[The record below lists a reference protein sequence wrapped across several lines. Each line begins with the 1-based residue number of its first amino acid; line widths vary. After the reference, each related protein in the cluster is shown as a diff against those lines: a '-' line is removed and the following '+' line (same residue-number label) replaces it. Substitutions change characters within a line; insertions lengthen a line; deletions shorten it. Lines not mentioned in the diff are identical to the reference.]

1 MLLIFKLSSMVK
13 ILFGLSVA
21 IATPFDKK
29 NKIELSE
36 FRNHISYLLKYN
48 IKSFTFF
55 GTTGEGPSI
64 SLKEKIKSL
73 EYLLSHELKTK
84 QTYVS
89 IIQSSYKTAK
99 LEIESYNKLGIKNFL
114 VSPPFFFK
122 ELHKD
127 ALESWFTNLF
137 NSISNQNSILLYN
150 IPQIT
155 KIRIDAE
162 LIRRLQNQFSDNF
175 VKGVK
180 DSSGDIEQTNKFL
193 KHNSIVTTVGDE
205 RLIAKVLKL
214 GGDGSICGLSNIY
227 PKEILDTIKN
237 KQENPSINKIVNKIL
252 NFPVVPAIKTLLYLK
267 TKNKI
272 WLNVRPPL
280 IKSSNQIIDEL
291 KKII

>member
-1 MLLIFKLSSMVK
+1 MVK

-99 LEIESYNKLGIKNFL
+99 LEIENYNKLGIKNFL

-162 LIRRLQNQFSDNF
+162 LIRRLQDQFSDNF

-193 KHNSIVTTVGDE
+193 KHNSILTTVGDE

-227 PKEILDTIKN
+227 PKEILDVIEN
-237 KQENPSINKIVNKIL
+237 KKENPSINKIVNKIL

-267 TKNKI
+267 TNNKI

>member
-1 MLLIFKLSSMVK
+1 MVK

-162 LIRRLQNQFSDNF
+162 LIRRLQDQFSENF

-180 DSSGDIEQTNKFL
+180 DSSGDIEQTYKFL
-193 KHNSIVTTVGDE
+193 EHNSIVTTVGDE

-227 PKEILDTIKN
+227 PKEILDIIEN

>member
-1 MLLIFKLSSMVK
+1 MVK

-99 LEIESYNKLGIKNFL
+99 LEIENYNKLGIKNFL

-162 LIRRLQNQFSDNF
+162 LIRRLQDQFSDNF

-180 DSSGDIEQTNKFL
+180 DSSGDIEQTYKFL
-193 KHNSIVTTVGDE
+193 EHNSIVTTVGDE

-227 PKEILDTIKN
+227 PKEILDIIEN

-280 IKSSNQIIDEL
+280 IKSSNQIIDDL

>member
-1 MLLIFKLSSMVK
+1 MVK

-99 LEIESYNKLGIKNFL
+99 LEIENYNKLGIKNFL

-162 LIRRLQNQFSDNF
+162 LIRRLQDQFSDNF

-193 KHNSIVTTVGDE
+193 KHNSILTTVGDE

-227 PKEILDTIKN
+227 PKEILDIIEN

>member
-1 MLLIFKLSSMVK
+1 MVK

-99 LEIESYNKLGIKNFL
+99 LEIENYNKLGIKNFL

-193 KHNSIVTTVGDE
+193 KHNSILTTVGDE

-227 PKEILDTIKN
+227 PKEILYIIEN

-267 TKNKI
+267 TNNKI

>member
-1 MLLIFKLSSMVK
+1 MVK

-29 NKIELSE
+29 NKIELNE
-36 FRNHISYLLKYN
+36 FRNHISYLISYN

-99 LEIESYNKLGIKNFL
+99 LEIENYNKLGIKNFL

-122 ELHKD
+122 ELHED
-127 ALESWFTNLF
+127 ALESWFINLF

-227 PKEILDTIKN
+227 PKEILDVIEN

-280 IKSSNQIIDEL
+280 IKSSNEIIDEL

>member
-1 MLLIFKLSSMVK
+1 MVK

-29 NKIELSE
+29 NKIELNE
-36 FRNHISYLLKYN
+36 LRNHISYLIRYN

-99 LEIESYNKLGIKNFL
+99 LEIENYNKLGIKNFL

-162 LIRRLQNQFSDNF
+162 LIRRLQDQFSDNF

-227 PKEILDTIKN
+227 PKEILDVIEN

-267 TKNKI
+267 TNNKI

>member
-1 MLLIFKLSSMVK
+1 MVK

-99 LEIESYNKLGIKNFL
+99 LEIENYNKLGIKNFL

-162 LIRRLQNQFSDNF
+162 LIRRLQDQFSDNF

-180 DSSGDIEQTNKFL
+180 DSSGDIEQTYKFL
-193 KHNSIVTTVGDE
+193 EHNSIVTTVGDE

-227 PKEILDTIKN
+227 PKEILDVIEN

-280 IKSSNQIIDEL
+280 IKSSNQIIDDL
-291 KKII
+291 KKNNLIYI

>member
-1 MLLIFKLSSMVK
+1 MVK

-36 FRNHISYLLKYN
+36 FRNHISYLLKHN

-99 LEIESYNKLGIKNFL
+99 LEIENYNKLGIKNFL

-227 PKEILDTIKN
+227 PKEILDVIEN

-267 TKNKI
+267 TNNKI

>member
-1 MLLIFKLSSMVK
+1 MVK

-21 IATPFDKK
+21 ITTPFDKK
-29 NKIELSE
+29 KEIELNE
-36 FRNHISYLLKYN
+36 FRNHISYLISYK

-99 LEIESYNKLGIKNFL
+99 LEIENYNKLGIKNFL

-162 LIRRLQNQFSDNF
+162 LIRRLQDQFSDNF

-227 PKEILDTIKN
+227 PKEILDVIEN

-280 IKSSNQIIDEL
+280 IKSSNEIIDEL

>member
-1 MLLIFKLSSMVK
+1 MVK

-64 SLKEKIKSL
+64 SFKEKIKSL

-99 LEIESYNKLGIKNFL
+99 LEIENYNKLGIKNFL

-162 LIRRLQNQFSDNF
+162 LIRRLQDQFSDNF

-193 KHNSIVTTVGDE
+193 EHNSIVTTVGDE

-227 PKEILDTIKN
+227 PKEILDVIEN
-237 KQENPSINKIVNKIL
+237 KKENPSINKIVNKIL

>member
-1 MLLIFKLSSMVK
+1 MIFKLSSMVK

-99 LEIESYNKLGIKNFL
+99 LEIENYNKLGIKNFL

-162 LIRRLQNQFSDNF
+162 LIRRLQDQFSDNF

-227 PKEILDTIKN
+227 PKEILDIIEN

>member
-1 MLLIFKLSSMVK
+1 MVK

-29 NKIELSE
+29 NEIELNE
-36 FRNHISYLLKYN
+36 FRNHISYLISYN

-99 LEIESYNKLGIKNFL
+99 LEIENYNKLGIKNFL

-127 ALESWFTNLF
+127 ALESWFINLF

-155 KIRIDAE
+155 KIRIDSE
-162 LIRRLQNQFSDNF
+162 LIRRLQDQFSENF

-180 DSSGDIEQTNKFL
+180 DSSGDIEQTNKYL

-227 PKEILDTIKN
+227 PKEILDIIKN

-267 TKNKI
+267 TNNKI

>member
-1 MLLIFKLSSMVK
+1 MVK

-99 LEIESYNKLGIKNFL
+99 LEIENYNKLGIKNFL

-162 LIRRLQNQFSDNF
+162 LIRRLQDQFSDNF

-193 KHNSIVTTVGDE
+193 KHNSILTTVGDE

-227 PKEILDTIKN
+227 PKEILDVIEN
-237 KQENPSINKIVNKIL
+237 KKENPSINKIVNKIL

>member
-1 MLLIFKLSSMVK
+1 MVK

-29 NKIELSE
+29 NKIELNE
-36 FRNHISYLLKYN
+36 LRNHISYLISYN

-99 LEIESYNKLGIKNFL
+99 LEIENYNKLGIKNFL

-162 LIRRLQNQFSDNF
+162 LIRRLQDQFSDNF

-227 PKEILDTIKN
+227 PKEILDIIEN

-267 TKNKI
+267 TNNKI

>member
-1 MLLIFKLSSMVK
+1 MVK

-21 IATPFDKK
+21 VATPFDKK
-29 NKIELSE
+29 NKIELNE
-36 FRNHISYLLKYN
+36 LRNHISYLISYN

-99 LEIESYNKLGIKNFL
+99 LEIENYNKLGIKNFL

-122 ELHKD
+122 ELHED
-127 ALESWFTNLF
+127 ALESWFINLF

-155 KIRIDAE
+155 KIRIDAK
-162 LIRRLQNQFSDNF
+162 LIRRLQDKFSENF
-175 VKGVK
+175 VIGVK

-227 PKEILDTIKN
+227 PKEILDIIKN
-237 KQENPSINKIVNKIL
+237 KQENPSIDKIVLFIL
-252 NFPVVPAIKTLLYLK
+252 VVMSESISGFIFFIDFNSESITL
-267 TKNKI
+267 
-272 WLNVRPPL
+272 
-280 IKSSNQIIDEL
+280 SSLWFNSL
-291 KKII
+291 

>member
-1 MLLIFKLSSMVK
+1 MVK

-99 LEIESYNKLGIKNFL
+99 LEIENYNKLGIKNFL

-162 LIRRLQNQFSDNF
+162 LIRRLQDQFSDNF

-227 PKEILDTIKN
+227 PKEILDIIEN

-267 TKNKI
+267 TNNKI

>member
-1 MLLIFKLSSMVK
+1 MVK

-99 LEIESYNKLGIKNFL
+99 LEIENYNKLGIKNFL

-162 LIRRLQNQFSDNF
+162 LIRRLLYQFTDNF

-227 PKEILDTIKN
+227 PKEILDVIEN

-267 TKNKI
+267 TNNKI

-280 IKSSNQIIDEL
+280 IKSSNEIIDEL

>member
-1 MLLIFKLSSMVK
+1 MVK

-99 LEIESYNKLGIKNFL
+99 LEIENYNKLGIKNFL

-162 LIRRLQNQFSDNF
+162 LIRRLQDQFSDNF

-227 PKEILDTIKN
+227 PKEILDVIEN

-267 TKNKI
+267 TNNKI

-280 IKSSNQIIDEL
+280 IKSSIQIIDEL

>member
-1 MLLIFKLSSMVK
+1 MIFKLSSMVK

-21 IATPFDKK
+21 VATPFDKK

-99 LEIESYNKLGIKNFL
+99 LEIENYNKLGIKNFL

-155 KIRIDAE
+155 KIRIDAK
-162 LIRRLQNQFSDNF
+162 LIRRLQDKFSENF
-175 VKGVK
+175 VIGVK

-193 KHNSIVTTVGDE
+193 KHNSILTTVGDE

-227 PKEILDTIKN
+227 PKEILDVIEN

-267 TKNKI
+267 TNNKI

-280 IKSSNQIIDEL
+280 IKSSNEIIDEL
-291 KKII
+291 KRII

>member
-1 MLLIFKLSSMVK
+1 MVK

-29 NKIELSE
+29 NKIELNE

-99 LEIESYNKLGIKNFL
+99 LEIENYNKLGIKNFL

-162 LIRRLQNQFSDNF
+162 LIRRLQDQFSDNF

-193 KHNSIVTTVGDE
+193 KHNSILTTVGDE

-227 PKEILDTIKN
+227 PKEILDVIEN

-267 TKNKI
+267 TNNKI

>member
-1 MLLIFKLSSMVK
+1 MVK

-162 LIRRLQNQFSDNF
+162 LIRKLQDQFSDNF

-193 KHNSIVTTVGDE
+193 KHNSILTTVGDE

-227 PKEILDTIKN
+227 PKEILDVIEN
-237 KQENPSINKIVNKIL
+237 KKENPSINKIVNKIL

>member
-1 MLLIFKLSSMVK
+1 MVK

-99 LEIESYNKLGIKNFL
+99 LEIENYNKLGIKNFL

-162 LIRRLQNQFSDNF
+162 LIRRLQDQFSDNF

-227 PKEILDTIKN
+227 PKEILDVIEN

-280 IKSSNQIIDEL
+280 IKSSNEIIDEL

>member
-1 MLLIFKLSSMVK
+1 MVK

-99 LEIESYNKLGIKNFL
+99 LEIENYNKLGIKNFL

-162 LIRRLQNQFSDNF
+162 LIRRLQDQFSDNF

-180 DSSGDIEQTNKFL
+180 DSSGDIEQTNKYL
-193 KHNSIVTTVGDE
+193 KHKSILTTVGDE

-227 PKEILDTIKN
+227 PKEILDIIEN

-280 IKSSNQIIDEL
+280 IKSSNEIIDEL

>member
-1 MLLIFKLSSMVK
+1 MIFKLSSMVK

-99 LEIESYNKLGIKNFL
+99 FEIENYNKLGIKNFL

-162 LIRRLQNQFSDNF
+162 LIRKLQDQFSDNF

-193 KHNSIVTTVGDE
+193 KHNSILTTVGDE

-227 PKEILDTIKN
+227 PKEILDVIEN

>member
-1 MLLIFKLSSMVK
+1 MVK

-99 LEIESYNKLGIKNFL
+99 FEIENYNKLGIKNFL

-162 LIRRLQNQFSDNF
+162 LIRRLQDQFSDNF

-193 KHNSIVTTVGDE
+193 KHNSILTTVGDE

-227 PKEILDTIKN
+227 PKEILDVIEN
-237 KQENPSINKIVNKIL
+237 KKENPSINKIVNKIL

-280 IKSSNQIIDEL
+280 IKSSNEIIDEL

>member
-1 MLLIFKLSSMVK
+1 MVK

-99 LEIESYNKLGIKNFL
+99 LEIENYNKLGIKNFL

-162 LIRRLQNQFSDNF
+162 LIRRLQDQFSENF

-180 DSSGDIEQTNKFL
+180 DSSGDIEQTNKYL

-227 PKEILDTIKN
+227 PKEILDVIEN

-267 TKNKI
+267 TNNKI

>member
-1 MLLIFKLSSMVK
+1 MVK

-36 FRNHISYLLKYN
+36 FRNHIFYLLKYN

-99 LEIESYNKLGIKNFL
+99 LEIENYNKLGIKNFL

-162 LIRRLQNQFSDNF
+162 LIRRLQDQFSDNF

-180 DSSGDIEQTNKFL
+180 DSSGDIEQTYKFL
-193 KHNSIVTTVGDE
+193 EHNSIVTTVGDE

-227 PKEILDTIKN
+227 PKEILDIIEN

>member
-1 MLLIFKLSSMVK
+1 MVK

-29 NKIELSE
+29 NKIELNE
-36 FRNHISYLLKYN
+36 LRNHISYLFRYN

-64 SLKEKIKSL
+64 SFKEKIKSL

-162 LIRRLQNQFSDNF
+162 LIRRLQDQFSDNF

-180 DSSGDIEQTNKFL
+180 DSSGDIEQTYKFL
-193 KHNSIVTTVGDE
+193 EHNSIVTTVGDE

-227 PKEILDTIKN
+227 PKEILDIIEN
-237 KQENPSINKIVNKIL
+237 KQENPSIIKIVNKIL

-267 TKNKI
+267 TNNKI

>member
-1 MLLIFKLSSMVK
+1 MVK

-99 LEIESYNKLGIKNFL
+99 LEIENYNKLGIKNFL

-162 LIRRLQNQFSDNF
+162 LIRRLQDQFSDNF

-227 PKEILDTIKN
+227 PKEILDVIEN

-267 TKNKI
+267 TNNKI

-280 IKSSNQIIDEL
+280 IKSSNEIIDEL

>member
-1 MLLIFKLSSMVK
+1 MVK

-99 LEIESYNKLGIKNFL
+99 LEIENYNKLGIKNFL

-162 LIRRLQNQFSDNF
+162 LIRRLQDQFSDNF

-180 DSSGDIEQTNKFL
+180 DSSGDIEQTNKYL
-193 KHNSIVTTVGDE
+193 KHKSILTTVGDE

-227 PKEILDTIKN
+227 PKEILDIIEN

-267 TKNKI
+267 TNNKI

>member
-1 MLLIFKLSSMVK
+1 MVK

-29 NKIELSE
+29 NRIELNE

-99 LEIESYNKLGIKNFL
+99 LEIENYNKLGIKNFL

-227 PKEILDTIKN
+227 PKEILDIIKN

-267 TKNKI
+267 TNNKI

>member
-1 MLLIFKLSSMVK
+1 MVK

-162 LIRRLQNQFSDNF
+162 LIRRLQDQFSDNF

-227 PKEILDTIKN
+227 PKEILDIIEN

>member
-1 MLLIFKLSSMVK
+1 MIFKLSLMVK

-21 IATPFDKK
+21 VATPFDKK
-29 NKIELSE
+29 NKIELNE

-64 SLKEKIKSL
+64 SFKEKIKSL

-99 LEIESYNKLGIKNFL
+99 LEIENYNKLGIKNFL

-122 ELHKD
+122 ELHID
-127 ALESWFTNLF
+127 ALESWFINLF

-162 LIRRLQNQFSDNF
+162 LIRRLQDQFSDNF

-180 DSSGDIEQTNKFL
+180 FS
-193 KHNSIVTTVGDE
+193 
-205 RLIAKVLKL
+205 R
-214 GGDGSICGLSNIY
+214 GL
-227 PKEILDTIKN
+227 
-237 KQENPSINKIVNKIL
+237 
-252 NFPVVPAIKTLLYLK
+252 
-267 TKNKI
+267 
-272 WLNVRPPL
+272 
-280 IKSSNQIIDEL
+280 
-291 KKII
+291 

>member
-1 MLLIFKLSSMVK
+1 MVK

-162 LIRRLQNQFSDNF
+162 LIRRLQDQFSDNF

-180 DSSGDIEQTNKFL
+180 DSSGDIEQTYKFL
-193 KHNSIVTTVGDE
+193 EHNSIVTTVGDE

-227 PKEILDTIKN
+227 PKEILDIIEN

-280 IKSSNQIIDEL
+280 IKSSNQIIDDL

>member
-1 MLLIFKLSSMVK
+1 M
-13 ILFGLSVA
+13 
-21 IATPFDKK
+21 
-29 NKIELSE
+29 
-36 FRNHISYLLKYN
+36 
-48 IKSFTFF
+48 
-55 GTTGEGPSI
+55 
-64 SLKEKIKSL
+64 
-73 EYLLSHELKTK
+73 SHELKTK

-99 LEIESYNKLGIKNFL
+99 LEIENYNKLGIKNFL

-162 LIRRLQNQFSDNF
+162 LIRRLQDQFSDNF

-193 KHNSIVTTVGDE
+193 KHNSILTTVGDE

-227 PKEILDTIKN
+227 PKEILDVIEN

-267 TKNKI
+267 TNNKI

>member
-1 MLLIFKLSSMVK
+1 MVK

-21 IATPFDKK
+21 VATPFDKK
-29 NKIELSE
+29 NKIELNE
-36 FRNHISYLLKYN
+36 LRNHISYLISYN

-99 LEIESYNKLGIKNFL
+99 LEIENYNKLGIKNFL

-155 KIRIDAE
+155 KIKIDAE
-162 LIRRLQNQFSDNF
+162 LIRRLQNQFSENF

-227 PKEILDTIKN
+227 PKEILDVIEN

-267 TKNKI
+267 TNNKI